1 MYGNLVEM
9 SKNDY
14 YTTEDLS
21 DYSYHQNCYQ
31 LNSTDL
37 FEQKSTSILQRVNFI
52 RKLDKDDGV
61 TMLFIAEKRQ
71 KL

>member
-9 SKNDY
+9 SKNDD
-14 YTTEDLS
+14 YTTGDLS

-37 FEQKSTSILQRVNFI
+37 FEQKSTSNLQRVNFI
-52 RKLDKDDGV
+52 
-61 TMLFIAEKRQ
+61 
-71 KL
+71 